1 MIEVNVSI
9 AFKGGVAFDDVI
21 AYGEKLAT
29 VVEERFTSARLGDT
43 GTGFEEQG
51 YVRDL
56 HFEVESTDEGCELL
70 GVLVPRLLNDGYTVT
85 PERPDGLVR
94 DENEMDDDRLTIYGT
109 VQPGFA
115 RVGIIVFADAEDRQ
129 TVG

>member
-1 MIEVNVSI
+1 MIEVNVS
-9 AFKGGVAFDDVI
+9 VAFRGGTYDDAL

-29 VVEERFTSARLGDT
+29 LVEERFTSARLGDT
-43 GTGFEEQG
+43 GTGFESHG

-70 GVLVPRLLNDGYTVT
+70 GVLVPRLLNDGYVVV

-94 DENEMDDDRLTIYGT
+94 DENEMGDDRLAIIQE
-109 VQPGFA
+109 VPPGFV
-115 RVGIIVFADAEDRQ
+115 RVGIIVFAAEPEAV
-129 TVG
+129 TS